1 MFCRRENL
9 LLFLIVLLLNL
20 HFHSFKYVIYAEL
33 SFQTH
38 NSPPRRLGNPKSN
51 GVFLLKEKEMV
62 CQRITHLYFH
72 NYATI
77 MRSESDVQMLGVQPR
92 TVRTG
97 LLILDGSSE
106 HAAHLCTESV
116 TWSVI
121 IHRRN
126 RSNWVFIS
134 YGFTPGKHILSF
146 HPIWLPCQWYVTEM
160 SM

>member
-20 HFHSFKYVIYAEL
+20 HFHSFKYVISYAEL
-33 SFQTH
+33 SFQLH
-38 NSPPRRLGNPKSN
+38 NSPPRSVLGLGNPKLN
-51 GVFLLKEKEMV
+51 GVFLLKEKEIV

-77 MRSESDVQMLGVQPR
+77 MRSESDVQMFGVQPR

-116 TWSVI
+116 T
-121 IHRRN
+121 
-126 RSNWVFIS
+126 
-134 YGFTPGKHILSF
+134 
-146 HPIWLPCQWYVTEM
+146 
-160 SM
+160 